1 MNCTSNFPPCFFDEL
16 TFSKLA
22 RGLQL
27 ISIHRNNANEN
38 AQKQAAGAGLSFS
51 PQRPWGNARMVR
63 IDGLILLF
71 LSRALRKPDMT
82 FRALLETFTFTFTR
96 KPQWFPQSI

>member
-1 MNCTSNFPPCFFDEL
+1 MNCISNFPPCFFDEL

-22 RGLQL
+22 HGLQL
-27 ISIHRNNANEN
+27 ISIHRNNVNEN

-51 PQRPWGNARMVR
+51 PQRPLGNARMVR

-82 FRALLETFTFTFTR
+82 FRAHLETITHMFTR
-96 KPQWFPQSI
+96 KPQWFSQSI